1 MATLDVPS
9 PPHPLMHTTP
19 CSTCTP
25 PPPPPLQWAMYRR
38 ELMLNLHRWAVDEY
52 LEVAPGVQAA
62 ELQAFYKRLMSR

>member
-1 MATLDVPS
+1 
-9 PPHPLMHTTP
+9 
-19 CSTCTP
+19 
-25 PPPPPLQWAMYRR
+25 MYRR